1 MKHEGSERD
10 GEHAGSAADADALAE
25 ARRIAWLLDEAVR
38 LPGGIRFGLDGVL
51 GLIPGIGDLLGLL
64 AAGRIVDIARRQGVP
79 PGALMRMVGNIGI
92 DALIGAIPIAGDLF
106 DFGFKANARNVD
118 LLEQALRR
126 QRGGPRRIA
135 GTSSGADDDAGSRH
149 TGDAS

>member
-1 MKHEGSERD
+1 MQRDGSE
-10 GEHAGSAADADALAE
+10 GEHDEPDALAE

-51 GLIPGIGDLLGLL
+51 GLIPGIGDLLCLL
-64 AAGRIVDIARRQGVP
+64 AAGRIVEIARRQSVPLGVL
-79 PGALMRMVGNIGI
+79 ARMVGNIGI
-92 DALIGAIPIAGDLF
+92 DALVGAIPIIGDLF

-126 QRGGPRRIA
+126 QPGGPRRIA
-135 GTSSGADDDAGSRH
+135 DTSRGADGDADADSRH
-149 TGDAS
+149 SGDAS